1 MAPQGAVAHLLERNV
16 MFTGKK
22 LLIFDLGGVLIDL
35 HLERTFAALVE
46 MGADASMLTERE
58 CLLNTMMKQFDCG
71 TITTEEMFGYIA
83 SQLPL
88 QTREKFGAALGQR
101 IGDVWN
107 MMLGS
112 YPLYKFNRL
121 RELRSRGFRVVML
134 SNTNAGHWGEIERKF
149 LDAAGEPLSSFFD
162 ALYLSYLMH
171 CRKPEPEIFL
181 SLLAKEGVAAGEAL
195 FFDDSAENCEAA
207 RALGLDAVLLER
219 NAPWSGGL
227 MNF

>member
-1 MAPQGAVAHLLERNV
+1 MLVRNV
-16 MFTGKK
+16 MFAGKK

-134 SNTNAGHWGEIERKF
+134 SNTNAGSIHNFQHSLISNTFGVHRDRLSEQK
-149 LDAAGEPLSSFFD
+149 LDLTASKD
-162 ALYLSYLMH
+162 
-171 CRKPEPEIFL
+171 RWK
-181 SLLAKEGVAAGEAL
+181 LLFSPVYMDIGYW
-195 FFDDSAENCEAA
+195 
-207 RALGLDAVLLER
+207 RGLDKTGRNQIAVKIL
-219 NAPWSGGL
+219 
-227 MNF
+227 